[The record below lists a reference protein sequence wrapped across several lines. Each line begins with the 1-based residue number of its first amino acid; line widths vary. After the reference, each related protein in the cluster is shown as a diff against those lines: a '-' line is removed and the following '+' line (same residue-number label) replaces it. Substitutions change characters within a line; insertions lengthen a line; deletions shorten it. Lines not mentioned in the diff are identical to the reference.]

1 MEKIKKLLKI
11 EFDSKPIYDGN
22 DKYIKAEIKIYAGN
36 IHKNF
41 QGKTMPKEKEPWKC
55 LSIVMLESV
64 ITAKK
69 KYCP

>member
-22 DKYIKAEIKIYAGN
+22 DKYIKAEIKIYPGN

-41 QGKTMPKEKEPWKC
+41 QGKTMPKEKEP
-55 LSIVMLESV
+55 
-64 ITAKK
+64 
-69 KYCP
+69 

>member
-41 QGKTMPKEKEPWKC
+41 QGKTMPKEKEP
-55 LSIVMLESV
+55 
-64 ITAKK
+64 
-69 KYCP
+69 